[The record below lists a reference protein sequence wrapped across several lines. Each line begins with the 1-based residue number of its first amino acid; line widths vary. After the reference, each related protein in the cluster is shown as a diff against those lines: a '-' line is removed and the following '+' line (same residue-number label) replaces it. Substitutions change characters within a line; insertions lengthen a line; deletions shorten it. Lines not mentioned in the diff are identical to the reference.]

1 VNDALLTVLSLVIVL
16 GVLVFVHELGHFLAA
31 KWAGIRVFRF
41 SVGIGAPI
49 RRLTWTRNG
58 TEYSISW
65 LPLGGYVKM
74 ASQEEM
80 AGDRLEGGAPAE
92 AVPHDQTFE
101 AKPVWKRMVVILAGV
116 TFNVVFA
123 WAVFSGMLYKNG
135 RPVNPTTTVGGI
147 VDTLLTPDAQ
157 ALGSVRPG
165 DRITGVNGT
174 PVTSWEEV
182 LEEIQQTEGDSI
194 VVEFAN
200 RSAIVL
206 PIHRDA
212 LEQRIKA
219 SLALLPE
226 LPPVIGRVLPD
237 RPARA
242 AGLLP
247 GDTVVALDGVAIGQ
261 WYDMVRTIE
270 TRGGRAVTLTIGRAS
285 GRTEITVT
293 PQPEEVRFP
302 GGAIRTIGRIG
313 VMPKGTDAR
322 YQPLSAGQALRDGAL
337 MTLGT
342 STFIVRSVRGMLTG
356 RISSRE
362 VGGPI
367 AIGQSAAESARA
379 GLDSFLMF
387 MALISVNL
395 AVINMLPIPVLDGGQ
410 FLFLLGEAVL
420 RRPLPLKLRQRLTA
434 LGLLLLGLLMVL
446 AFSNDLRRLF
456 GF

>member
-41 SVGIGAPI
+41 SVGMGAPI

-58 TEYSISW
+58 TEYTVSW

-80 AGDRLEGGAPAE
+80 AGDVLEGAAPVE
-92 AVPHDQTFE
+92 AVPPEETFE

-123 WAVFSGMLYKNG
+123 WALFSAMLYTNG
-135 RPVNPTTTVGGI
+135 RPVNPTTTVGAL
-147 VDTLLTPDAQ
+147 VDTLITADLAP
-157 ALGSVRPG
+157 LGELRAG
-165 DRITGVNGT
+165 DRITAVSGQA
-174 PVTSWEEV
+174 VTSWEEV
-182 LEEIQQTEGDSI
+182 TEQIQQAAGDS
-194 VVEFAN
+194 VVLEFAN
-200 RSAIVL
+200 REPLVL
-206 PIHRDA
+206 PIHHDA
-212 LEQRIKA
+212 LAERITA
-219 SLALLPE
+219 GFAVLPE
-226 LPPVIGRVLPD
+226 LPPVIGRVLGD
-237 RPARA
+237 RPAYA
-242 AGLLP
+242 AGLKA
-247 GDTVVALDGVAIGQ
+247 GDTVLALDGTPVGQ
-261 WYDMVRTIE
+261 WYDMVRSVE
-270 TRGGRAVTLTIGRAS
+270 LRAGTPVVLSIGRA
-285 GRTEITVT
+285 GERLEISVT
-293 PQPEEVRFP
+293 PRAEEVRFP
-302 GGAIRTIGRIG
+302 GGETRSIGRIG
-313 VMPKGTDAR
+313 VLPKGTDAR
-322 YQPLSAGQALRDGAL
+322 YEPMGLGESVVAGAV
-337 MTLGT
+337 MTAGT

-356 RISSRE
+356 RISARE

-379 GLDSFLMF
+379 GFDSFLMF

-446 AFSNDLRRLF
+446 AFSNDIRRLF

>member
-41 SVGIGAPI
+41 SVGMGAPI
-49 RRLTWTRNG
+49 KRLTWHRNG
-58 TEYSISW
+58 TEYTISW

-80 AGDRLEGGAPAE
+80 AGDALEGGAPVE
-92 AVPHDQTFE
+92 EVPADQTFE

-116 TFNVVFA
+116 TFNVLFA
-123 WAVFSGMLYKNG
+123 WFLFSAMLYKNG
-135 RPVNPTTTVGGI
+135 RPVNPTTTVGGLI
-147 VDTLLTPDAQ
+147 DTLITPDAS
-157 ALGSVRPG
+157 ALATLRPG
-165 DRITGVNGT
+165 DRITRVGGR
-174 PVTSWEEV
+174 PVTAWEEV
-182 LEEIQQTEGDSI
+182 AEQIQQAAGDTVTI
-194 VVEFAN
+194 EFSN
-200 RSAIVL
+200 RTPVIL
-206 PIHRDA
+206 PIHHDA

-219 SLALLPE
+219 GLAILPE
-226 LPPVIGRVLPD
+226 LPPVVGRVLSD
-237 RPARA
+237 RPAFA
-242 AGLLP
+242 AGLKA
-247 GDTVVALDGVAIGQ
+247 GDTVLVLDGQPVTQ
-261 WYDMVRTIE
+261 WYDMVRAVE
-270 TRGGRAVTLTIGRAS
+270 QRAGTPVTLTVGR
-285 GRTEITVT
+285 GGERLEIRVT
-293 PQPEEVRFP
+293 PQAEAVRLP
-302 GGAIRTIGRIG
+302 GGETRSVGRIG
-313 VMPKGTDAR
+313 VYPKGTDAR
-322 YQPLSAGQALRDGAL
+322 YEPLSVGAAVAAGGV
-337 MTLGT
+337 MTVST

-356 RISSRE
+356 RISARE

-367 AIGQSAAESARA
+367 AIGQSAADSARA
-379 GLDSFLMF
+379 GLDAFLMF